1 MRNPGPVISLLTL
14 CGTLIAV
21 GCAFFIVYFIG
32 KNKTWKKEL
41 AELDAK
47 KPEE

>member
-1 MRNPGPVISLLTL
+1 VLSIS
-14 CGTLIAV
+14 GVLIAV
-21 GCAFFIVYFIG
+21 GVAFFIVYFTG
-32 KNKTWKKEL
+32 KNKTWAKEL